1 MPVVIFGNSMKQ
13 GVCEGV
19 KNLLTRLSRRG
30 EKQISLSQELRVE
43 CDLRDYPAFDSTTV
57 APNTIAFSFGG
68 DGTFLNTASIIGNS
82 GVPIIGVNCG
92 HLGFLAEAGDKDIDS
107 VLDEV
112 YAKHYTIEERSLL
125 MVSAKEMTFSILPVA
140 LNEITV
146 LKTGMNSMI
155 KQSVRLNGEE
165 LYTYVADGLIFATPT
180 GSTAYN
186 LSVGGPMV
194 VPQVDTIIISPI
206 ASHSLHTRPLLIPLN
221 WQIDVTVTSRN
232 GNVCISADGRSQ
244 VVTTPIDLHITKADY
259 TIKVVQLDGC
269 SFLSSLKSKLN
280 WGGNPIN

>member
-1 MPVVIFGNSMKQ
+1 MKQ

-43 CDLRDYPAFDSTTV
+43 CDLRDYPAFDSTAV
-57 APNTIAFSFGG
+57 EPNIIAFSFGG
-68 DGTFLNTASIIGNS
+68 DGTFLNTASMIGNS

-125 MVSAKEMTFSILPVA
+125 TVSAKEMTFSILPVA

-206 ASHSLHTRPLLIPLN
+206 ASHSLHTRPLLIPLD